1 MALLGTRIDK
11 RTLACPTTLDVA
23 TFAHALGGTPDA
35 VYVRHIATI
44 ATAATV
50 TQWYNINAAYDATN
64 VTLQNEGNITGPN
77 IEVCT
82 VRFHSIIQ

>member
-1 MALLGTRIDK
+1 MALMGVNIDK

-23 TFAHALGGTPDA
+23 TFAHGLGGLPHA
-35 VYVRHIATI
+35 VFVRHIATI
-44 ATAATV
+44 ATSATA
-50 TQWYNINAAYDATN
+50 THWYNINAVYDATN
-64 VTLQNEGNITGPN
+64 VTLQNEGTITGPN